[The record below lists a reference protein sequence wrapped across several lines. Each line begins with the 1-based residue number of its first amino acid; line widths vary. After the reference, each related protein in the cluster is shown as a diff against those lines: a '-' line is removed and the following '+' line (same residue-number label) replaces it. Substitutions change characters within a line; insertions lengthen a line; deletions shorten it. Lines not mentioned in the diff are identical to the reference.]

1 MAHRDLSRARNRIV
15 CRLHA
20 VLCDL
25 VPGGFAKEIAAA
37 QADQALADIVPL
49 GATAAA
55 RLELA
60 HELLDQLHNIAEQL
74 RSTKRRITRIVAAS
88 KTPSPTSTALVRSSP
103 RPWWGYVGDIHRF
116 ASPDQFAAH
125 NGTAPIEASS
135 GSHIVHRLSR
145 GNRQLNHHSHGRGQP
160 DPQPRDDGR

>member
-25 VPGGFAKEIAAA
+25 VPGGFAKEISAA

-60 HELLDQLHNIAEQL
+60 HELLDQLHNIDEQP
-74 RSTKRRITRIVAAS
+74 RSTKRRIT
-88 KTPSPTSTALVRSSP
+88 P
-103 RPWWGYVGDIHRF
+103 
-116 ASPDQFAAH
+116 ASPPPNHPDR
-125 NGTAPIEASS
+125 PLPRRSD
-135 GSHIVHRLSR
+135 HRRDRAGLCRRHSPV
-145 GNRQLNHHSHGRGQP
+145 RQP
-160 DPQPRDDGR
+160 

>member
-15 CRLHA
+15 CRLQA

-25 VPGGFAKEIAAA
+25 VPGGFAKEISAA

-60 HELLDQLHNIAEQL
+60 HELLATSMSSCA
-74 RSTKRRITRIVAAS
+74 RPKGGSPAS
-88 KTPSPTSTALVRSSP
+88 SPPPKPPSPTSTASVRSSP
-103 RPWWGYVGDIHRF
+103 RPWWARRI
-116 ASPDQFAAH
+116 
-125 NGTAPIEASS
+125 
-135 GSHIVHRLSR
+135 
-145 GNRQLNHHSHGRGQP
+145 QLVVATP
-160 DPQPRDDGR
+160 

>member
-25 VPGGFAKEIAAA
+25 VPGGFAKEISAA

-60 HELLDQLHNIAEQL
+60 HELLATSMSSCARPKGGSPASSPPPKLPSPGAKARCV
-74 RSTKRRITRIVAAS
+74 RSEDTELVT
-88 KTPSPTSTALVRSSP
+88 TSPTSSAPPAGYRFPREVIAIAVR
-103 RPWWGYVGDIHRF
+103 
-116 ASPDQFAAH
+116 
-125 NGTAPIEASS
+125 
-135 GSHIVHRLSR
+135 
-145 GNRQLNHHSHGRGQP
+145 
-160 DPQPRDDGR
+160 